1 MHVAFG
7 VFLLGVFD
15 RGICLGVSAYFC
27 VFLRIAGVFLRVRR
41 KSRKARK
48 TQRTRN
54 EEIFFGQHPSRT
66 KGSVEVRGAF
76 SAFSAFSAPS
86 AIQTGKRSELPT

>member
-7 VFLLGVFD
+7 VF
-15 RGICLGVSAYFC
+15 AW
-27 VFLRIAGVFLRVRR
+27 VFLRVRR

-54 EEIFFGQHPSRT
+54 EDIFFGRHSSRT

-76 SAFSAFSAPS
+76 SAFSVFSAFSA
-86 AIQTGKRSELPT
+86 IQREKRSELPN

>member
-7 VFLLGVFD
+7 VF
-15 RGICLGVSAYFC
+15 AW
-27 VFLRIAGVFLRVRR
+27 VFLRVRR

-76 SAFSAFSAPS
+76 SAFSA
-86 AIQTGKRSELPT
+86 IQTEKRSELPNYSKTRNCLYTHKMARIL